1 MKKNRNEREQMKKEI
16 LHKMYQMKAPPNASP
31 DEEIECL
38 VKQAEFY
45 TNFLLSK
52 FESREK

>member
-1 MKKNRNEREQMKKEI
+1 MN
-16 LHKMYQMKAPPNASP
+16 QMKALPNASP
-31 DEEIECL
+31 DQEIECL

-45 TNFLLSK
+45 TTFLLSK